1 MKAEVKMDGN
11 FLHVFGVGKL
21 GHEPFVTLSRLFHGL
36 FYLFFLRFVRVWTFH
51 GFPHSVLLFLH
62 EVE

>member
-21 GHEPFVTLSRLFHGL
+21 GHELFVTLSRLFHGL
-36 FYLFFLRFVRVWTFH
+36 FYLVKVRE
-51 GFPHSVLLFLH
+51 GMK
-62 EVE
+62 

>member
-36 FYLFFLRFVRVWTFH
+36 FYLFFLRFVRVGMDVSWVPSQRPF
-51 GFPHSVLLFLH
+51 VLT
-62 EVE
+62 

>member
-1 MKAEVKMDGN
+1 MKAKVKMDGN

-21 GHEPFVTLSRLFHGL
+21 GYEPFVTLSRLFHFL
-36 FYLFFLRFVRVWTFH
+36 FYLLVQ
-51 GFPHSVLLFLH
+51 GSCGY